1 MNTHNLHEFIK
12 RYEENINLIYGDV
25 HDELFKWQA
34 MKVWRDEWF
43 KPDTAFASFADR
55 FNAARKEFSLFI
67 DNSRMHPSTG
77 VIKLWEKEPET
88 VERLFYEVLFAD
100 AHGDVSEVQ
109 KNMDQFLEEYED
121 LRCKYFPSNW
131 SFKQD
136 RHSASVFLAMN
147 DPDFNYVYKS
157 SEAQTMAKY
166 VDFGL
171 SIGSGSSFSLPNNY
185 RLCDEIVEALRKHD
199 SLLKTHFSRLT
210 SEHYNDQSL
219 HLLAFDLMY
228 CCRTY
233 NFYHGVSIPSVSKAT
248 RKKASAESISQEEAK
263 RLEEERFAKIA
274 ALEQEINELERS
286 CDSCS
291 EISLIG
297 VEVTAKPYGIGT
309 VVAQDINNIRVS
321 FGGTEKSYILDRR
334 YVARPRFENDEEIIS
349 VFTEYGQKQEHIK
362 RLRRELAFLQV

>member
-1 MNTHNLHEFIK
+1 MKKDNLHEFIN

-77 VIKLWEKEPET
+77 VVKLWEKEPET
-88 VERLFYEVLFAD
+88 VERLFCEVLFAD

-109 KNMDQFLEEYED
+109 NNMDKFLDEYEN

-131 SFKQD
+131 SYKQD

-157 SEAQTMAKY
+157 SEAQTMAKF

-171 SIGSGSSFSLPNNY
+171 IIGS
-185 RLCDEIVEALRKHD
+185 
-199 SLLKTHFSRLT
+199 
-210 SEHYNDQSL
+210 
-219 HLLAFDLMY
+219 
-228 CCRTY
+228 
-233 NFYHGVSIPSVSKAT
+233 
-248 RKKASAESISQEEAK
+248 
-263 RLEEERFAKIA
+263 A
-274 ALEQEINELERS
+274 AVLVCQIT
-286 CDSCS
+286 
-291 EISLIG
+291 IG
-297 VEVTAKPYGIGT
+297 YVTK
-309 VVAQDINNIRVS
+309 
-321 FGGTEKSYILDRR
+321 L
-334 YVARPRFENDEEIIS
+334 
-349 VFTEYGQKQEHIK
+349 
-362 RLRRELAFLQV
+362 